1 MVVVK
6 TRGPVS
12 ALLPSLRAA
21 LADVDASTPMFDV
34 QSLDERLDGAT
45 ARPRFNATIVGAFA
59 AAALLLAMLGVYGI
73 LSYAVSARMREL
85 GIRLALGAD
94 PRRLL
99 TFVLAQGV
107 RVAVVGAT
115 CGVAAAVVV
124 ARLMQSL
131 LVDVAAT
138 DLRILSSAFLV
149 MIAAA
154 AAAAFVP
161 ARRAAA
167 VDPLTVL
174 RHE

>member
-1 MVVVK
+1 VIVK
-6 TRGPVS
+6 ARGPAT

-21 LADVDASTPMFDV
+21 IAEVDASTPMFDV
-34 QSLDERLDGAT
+34 QSLDERIDGAT
-45 ARPRFNATIVGAFA
+45 ARPRFNATVVAAFA
-59 AAALLLAMLGVYGI
+59 VAALLLAALGVYGI

-94 PRRLL
+94 PRRLV
-99 TFVLAQGV
+99 TVVLAQGI
-107 RVAVVGAT
+107 RVAVVGGV
-115 CGVAAAVVV
+115 CGVAAAFAV

-138 DLRILSSAFLV
+138 DPRVLASAFIV
-149 MIAAA
+149 MVAAA